1 MKAINLWTG
10 EKLFARKDYEGLNK
24 ENAERLRD
32 FRKTLADS
40 IRSHRDNNVKF
51 AEEYPTAYKKITE
64 NMLSSGKKQ
73 SASKREILLKKQV
86 EALRKSTVEENIKD
100 AAVKGAERA
109 GSFKKKLAIAAGVAG
124 LGYGGYRLLKK
135 KKKD

>member
-1 MKAINLWTG
+1 
-10 EKLFARKDYEGLNK
+10 
-24 ENAERLRD
+24 
-32 FRKTLADS
+32 
-40 IRSHRDNNVKF
+40 
-51 AEEYPTAYKKITE
+51 
-64 NMLSSGKKQ
+64 MLSSGKKQ

-124 LGYGGYRLLKK
+124 LGYGGYKLAKR
-135 KKKD
+135 KKD